1 MTQYGTWV
9 SYSGVA
15 RIELAI
21 ALAAAAVGLAYAGT
35 RLPLPARAARA
46 ALAARPGRA
55 RLVLMLGA
63 WVLAI
68 AAFVVCFTIYVRQE
82 RHEYGIRATAP
93 VDHVLPVTLFAAA
106 ATFFVILISSG
117 PYGPVAR
124 LASAAAGAI
133 AAPMIFEL
141 PFDLIVMARTYPPIP
156 PDPAL
161 YRVLFFLPLF
171 LIEITT
177 LSLLTMSPMVK
188 LSRGALFSLA
198 SMLAVFAVW
207 GLFGFAYPSA
217 PLPTALNI
225 LSKIL
230 AFVTVLCLF
239 LPQRAK
245 AATQDPTPA
254 PPIMQAS
261 GSTAGGPELGLVEP
275 GHRDNRFRLSHCLDR
290 RPVSRAIDR
299 LG

>member
-21 ALAAAAVGLAYAGT
+21 ALAAVAGGLAYAGT
-35 RLPLPARAARA
+35 RLPLPTRPTRPARQARAARA
-46 ALAARPGRA
+46 WRA
-55 RLVLMLGA
+55 KLVFILGA

-68 AAFVVCFTIYVRQE
+68 AAFLVCFASYARQG
-82 RHEYGIRATAP
+82 RHDYRIGSAP
-93 VDHVLPVTLFAAA
+93 VDHILPVTVFAVF
-106 ATFFVILISSG
+106 ATFVVILVTSG
-117 PYGPVAR
+117 SYGPGTR
-124 LASAAAGAI
+124 LASAAVGAI
-133 AAPMIFEL
+133 AGPMIFEL
-141 PFDLIVMARTYPPIP
+141 PFDLIIMTRTYPPLP

-161 YRVLFFLPLF
+161 YRALFFLPLF

-198 SMLAVFAVW
+198 AMLGVFAVW

-217 PLPTALNI
+217 PVPTALNV
-225 LSKIL
+225 LSKLL

-239 LPQRAK
+239 LPQRDKSSA
-245 AATQDPTPA
+245 QDPRPA
-254 PPIMQAS
+254 QQGAS
-261 GSTAGGPELGLVEP
+261 AA
-275 GHRDNRFRLSHCLDR
+275 
-290 RPVSRAIDR
+290 VS
-299 LG
+299 

>member
-21 ALAAAAVGLAYAGT
+21 VLAALAGGLAYAGT
-35 RLPLPARAARA
+35 RLPRPARAARA
-46 ALAARPGRA
+46 ARAARPGRA

-68 AAFVVCFTIYVRQE
+68 AAFLVCFAIYVRQY
-82 RHEYGIRATAP
+82 RHEYGIGSAAAP
-93 VDHVLPVTLFAAA
+93 VDHILPVTLFAAA

-117 PYGPVAR
+117 SYGPVAR
-124 LASAAAGAI
+124 LASAAVGAMAGA
-133 AAPMIFEL
+133 MIFEL

-198 SMLAVFAVW
+198 SLLAVFAVW

-217 PLPTALNI
+217 PLPTALNM

-245 AATQDPTPA
+245 AATPA
-254 PPIMQAS
+254 PRTTAPKVGSMIMK
-261 GSTAGGPELGLVEP
+261 GL
-275 GHRDNRFRLSHCLDR
+275 
-290 RPVSRAIDR
+290 
-299 LG
+299 

>member
-9 SYSGVA
+9 SYGGVA
-15 RIELAI
+15 RVELAI
-21 ALAAAAVGLAYAGT
+21 VLLAAAVGLAYAGI
-35 RLPLPARAARA
+35 RLPLLRGPARPARPTR
-46 ALAARPGRA
+46 LTRAARPGRA
-55 RLVLMLGA
+55 RLVLLLGA
-63 WVLAI
+63 WVLAL
-68 AAFVVCFTIYVRQE
+68 AAFLVCFASYVRQE
-82 RHEYGIRATAP
+82 RHDYAIRATAP
-93 VDHVLPVTLFAAA
+93 VDHILPVTVLAAA
-106 ATFFVILISSG
+106 ATFIVILISSG
-117 PYGPVAR
+117 SYGPVAR
-124 LASAAAGAI
+124 LASAAVGAI
-133 AAPMIFEL
+133 AGPMIFEL

-161 YRVLFFLPLF
+161 YRAVFFVPLF
-171 LIEITT
+171 LVEITT

-217 PLPTALNI
+217 LLPTALNV
-225 LSKIL
+225 LSKLL

-245 AATQDPTPA
+245 AARQDPTPA

-261 GSTAGGPELGLVEP
+261 SAQVEQ
-275 GHRDNRFRLSHCLDR
+275 GVEAR
-290 RPVSRAIDR
+290 R
-299 LG
+299 

>member
-21 ALAAAAVGLAYAGT
+21 VLAAAAAGLAYAGT
-35 RLPLPARAARA
+35 WLPLPTRPTRPTRPARAARPA
-46 ALAARPGRA
+46 RA
-55 RLVLMLGA
+55 RMAFMLGA

-68 AAFVVCFTIYVRQE
+68 AAFLVCFARYVQQA
-82 RHEYGIRATAP
+82 RHEYGIRYATAP
-93 VDHVLPVTLFAAA
+93 ADHILPVTLFAAA
-106 ATFFVILISSG
+106 ATFIVILISSG
-117 PYGPVAR
+117 SYGPGAR
-124 LASAAAGAI
+124 LASAAVGAI
-133 AAPMIFEL
+133 AGPMIFEL

-161 YRVLFFLPLF
+161 YRALFFLPLF

-188 LSRGALFSLA
+188 LSRGALFCLA

-207 GLFGFAYPSA
+207 ALIGFAYPSA
-217 PLPTALNI
+217 PAPTALNI
-225 LSKIL
+225 LSKVL

-245 AATQDPTPA
+245 AGTQDPTPA
-254 PPIMQAS
+254 PPVPQAS
-261 GSTAGGPELGLVEP
+261 
-275 GHRDNRFRLSHCLDR
+275 DR
-290 RPVSRAIDR
+290 SATTHPVA
-299 LG
+299 

>member
-1 MTQYGTWV
+1 MTMTQYGTWV
-9 SYSGVA
+9 SYSGIA

-21 ALAAAAVGLAYAGT
+21 VLLAAAVGLAYAGT
-35 RLPLPARAARA
+35 RLPLPAHAT
-46 ALAARPGRA
+46 RPGRA
-55 RLVLMLGA
+55 ATTFMLVI

-68 AAFVVCFTIYVRQE
+68 AAFMVCLGIYALQY
-82 RHEYGIRATAP
+82 RHEYPGIRYAP
-93 VDHVLPVTLFAAA
+93 ADHILPVTLLAAGV
-106 ATFFVILISSG
+106 TFFIILTSSRSFGPGARFAGAVI
-117 PYGPVAR
+117 
-124 LASAAAGAI
+124 GAI

-141 PFDLIVMARTYPPIP
+141 PFDLIVMARIYPPIP
-156 PDPAL
+156 PHPAL
-161 YRVLFFLPLF
+161 YRTLFFLPLI

-188 LSRGALFSLA
+188 LSRGSLFSLA

-217 PLPTALNI
+217 PIPTALNA

-245 AATQDPTPA
+245 ASTQEPGPA
-254 PPIMQAS
+254 QPIMQAS
-261 GSTAGGPELGLVEP
+261 GVSGG
-275 GHRDNRFRLSHCLDR
+275 SHG
-290 RPVSRAIDR
+290 SR
-299 LG
+299 

>member
-1 MTQYGTWV
+1 MPGRNESPGFPDLRPRACTREGRCITMTQYGTWV
-9 SYSGVA
+9 SYGGVA

-21 ALAAAAVGLAYAGT
+21 VLAAVAAGLAYAGT

-46 ALAARPGRA
+46 APPWRA
-55 RLVLMLGA
+55 RLVFMLGA
-63 WVLAI
+63 WVLAM
-68 AAFVVCFTIYVRQE
+68 AAFLVCLARYVQQE
-82 RHEYGIRATAP
+82 RHEYGVRYASTPA
-93 VDHVLPVTLFAAA
+93 DHILPVTLFAAA

-117 PYGPVAR
+117 SYGPGAR
-124 LASAAAGAI
+124 LASAAVGAI
-133 AAPMIFEL
+133 AGPMIFEL

-161 YRVLFFLPLF
+161 YRAVFFVPLF

-177 LSLLTMSPMVK
+177 LSLLTMSPMMK

-217 PLPTALNI
+217 PIPTALNV

-245 AATQDPTPA
+245 AATQDPRPA
-254 PPIMQAS
+254 PP
-261 GSTAGGPELGLVEP
+261 PEPMIVKG
-275 GHRDNRFRLSHCLDR
+275 
-290 RPVSRAIDR
+290 
-299 LG
+299 